1 MNQKKS
7 KFGLLALIGPGILV
21 AATGVGAGDL
31 ATASLTG
38 INLGVAIL
46 WAAVVGAFVKFVLN
60 EGLARWQMAT
70 GDTLL
75 EGCVRYMGRPFQVLF
90 LIYLVFWSVFVG
102 AALMAACGVTAH
114 ALLPVFDSAA
124 MAKVWF
130 GILHSVVGAVLVL
143 VGGFKLFQKIMSV
156 CIGIMFVTV
165 LVTAV
170 LLQPDWG
177 AVLKGLCVPVIPK
190 FSAGGL
196 AWTVALFGGVGGT
209 LTVLCYGYW
218 IRETDRKG
226 TEGIRQC
233 RIDLAVGYSM
243 TALFAVAMV
252 IIGSQVAVEGKG
264 AGLMVSLADK
274 LGEELGGA
282 GRWVFLVGSWGAV
295 FSSLFGVWQ
304 CVPYV
309 FSDFVSLWKNETDE
323 EQRIRVS
330 SGSLTYRS
338 YLAFIALFPI
348 PALLFGFQSIQKFYA
363 VFGACFIPFLAVALL
378 FLSGSAKRIGERHRN
393 RLSTNIVLAVTVLLF
408 LVSLYFVVRGKF
420 G

>member
-1 MNQKKS
+1 
-7 KFGLLALIGPGILV
+7 LLALIGPGILV

-70 GDTLL
+70 GNTLL
-75 EGCVRYMGRPFQVLF
+75 EGCVRHMGRPFQVLF
-90 LIYLVFWSVFVG
+90 LIYLILWSVFVG

-114 ALLPVFDSAA
+114 ALFPVFDNAA
-124 MAKVWF
+124 TAKVWF

-143 VGGFKLFQKIMSV
+143 VGGFKLFQKIMSM

-165 LVTAV
+165 LVTTV

-177 AVLKGLCVPVIPK
+177 AILKGLCVPVIPK

-196 AWTVALFGGVGGT
+196 VWTVALFGGVGGT

-226 TEGIRQC
+226 AEGIRQC

-274 LGEELGGA
+274 LGEELGSV
-282 GRWVFLVGSWGAV
+282 GRWVFLAGAWGAV

-309 FSDFVSLWKNETDE
+309 FSDFVSLWKSESDE
-323 EQRIRVS
+323 EQKKRVS

-378 FLSGSAKRIGERHRN
+378 FLNGSAKRIGECHRN
-393 RLSTNIVLAVTVLLF
+393 RLPTNILLVVTVLLF

>member
-1 MNQKKS
+1 MKQKKS
-7 KFGLLALIGPGILV
+7 KIGLLALIGPGILV

-75 EGCVRYMGRPFQVLF
+75 EGCVLHMGRPFQVLF
-90 LIYLVFWSVFVG
+90 LIYLIFWSVFVG

-114 ALLPVFDSAA
+114 ALLPVFDSPDT
-124 MAKVWF
+124 AKVWF

-143 VGGFKLFQKIMSV
+143 VGGFKLFEKIMSV
-156 CIGIMFVTV
+156 CIGIMFVIV
-165 LVTAV
+165 LVTTV

-196 AWTVALFGGVGGT
+196 AWAVALFGGVGGT

-218 IRETDRKG
+218 VRETDRNG
-226 TEGIRQC
+226 AEGIRQC

-252 IIGSQVAVEGKG
+252 IIGSQVAVDGKG
-264 AGLMVSLADK
+264 AGLMVAMADK
-274 LGEELGGA
+274 LGEELGNV
-282 GRWVFLVGSWGAV
+282 GRWLFLVGAWGAV

-309 FSDFVSLWKNETDE
+309 FSDFVSLWKNESDE
-323 EQRIRVS
+323 EQKKRVS
-330 SGSLTYRS
+330 SGSRTYRG
-338 YLAFIALFPI
+338 YLAFLALVPI
-348 PALLFGFQSIQKFYA
+348 PALLFEFESILKYYA

-378 FLSGSAKRIGERHRN
+378 FLNGSSKRIGERHRN
-393 RLSTNIVLAVTVLLF
+393 RLPTNILLVVTVLLF